1 MQVQIKTTPQL
12 NTLMRNI
19 DQLSENLTQGF
30 DWESLAPMVAEA
42 ADRIFASEGHGGWPQ
57 LSEAYAR
64 WKARNYPGKGIL
76 ELTGAYRSAATQI
89 GSPHNVVE
97 VGPDH
102 LTYGVEGLDY
112 PIFHESGTNRLPA
125 RPVFDLLAEDE
136 ELFRAVTEAF
146 SEHINQKLSEAN
158 LARQ

>member
-19 DQLSENLTQGF
+19 EQLSENLTNGF
-30 DWESLAPMVAEA
+30 DWESLAPIVAEA
-42 ADRIFASEGHGGWPQ
+42 ADNIFASEGRGGWPQ

-64 WKARNYPGKGIL
+64 WKARNFPGKGIL
-76 ELTGAYRSAATQI
+76 DLTGAYRNAATQI
-89 GSPHNVVE
+89 GAPNNVITTTE
-97 VGPDH
+97 NS

-112 PIFHESGTNRLPA
+112 PVYHETGTDRMPA

-136 ELFRAVTEAF
+136 ELSRAVTEAF
-146 SEHINQKLSEAN
+146 SEHINQKLSEAQI
-158 LARQ
+158 AR

>member
-1 MQVQIKTTPQL
+1 MQSIQTQPPL
-12 NTLMRNI
+12 NTLIRNI
-19 DQLSENLTQGF
+19 EQLSENLTNGF

-42 ADRIFASEGHGGWPQ
+42 ADNIFASEGRGGWPQ

-76 ELTGAYRSAATQI
+76 ELTGAYRNAATQI

-97 VGPDH
+97 VGDDH

-112 PIFHESGTNRLPA
+112 PSFHEVAPIDCQ
-125 RPVFDLLAEDE
+125 PVRCLICLLRMKNSPSVKE
-136 ELFRAVTEAF
+136 VF
-146 SEHINQKLSEAN
+146 SEFHQPETKRGAN
-158 LARQ
+158 CQITV

>member
-12 NTLMRNI
+12 NTLIHNI
-19 DQLSENLTQGF
+19 ERLSENLTDGF
-30 DWESLAPMVAEA
+30 DWESLAPTVADA
-42 ADRIFASEGHGGWPQ
+42 ADNIFASEGRGQWPQ

-76 ELTGAYRSAATQI
+76 ELTGAYRNAATQI
-89 GSPHNVVE
+89 GSPYNVVE
-97 VGPDH
+97 VGDDH

-112 PIFHESGTNRLPA
+112 PAFHESGTNRLPA

-136 ELFRAVTEAF
+136 ELSRAVTEAF
-146 SEHINQKLSEAN
+146 SEHINQKLNEA
-158 LARQ
+158 LIAR

>member
-12 NTLMRNI
+12 DTFIRNI
-19 DQLSENLTQGF
+19 EQLSENLIDGF
-30 DWESLAPMVAEA
+30 DWESLAPIVAEA
-42 ADRIFASEGHGGWPQ
+42 ADNIFASEGRGGWPQ

-97 VGPDH
+97 VG
-102 LTYGVEGLDY
+102 
-112 PIFHESGTNRLPA
+112 R
-125 RPVFDLLAEDE
+125 
-136 ELFRAVTEAF
+136 
-146 SEHINQKLSEAN
+146 
-158 LARQ
+158 

>member
-12 NTLMRNI
+12 NALMRNI

-64 WKARNYPGKGIL
+64 WKARNFPGKGIL
-76 ELTGAYRSAATQI
+76 DLTGAYRNAATQI
-89 GSPHNVVE
+89 GAPGNVITTTE
-97 VGPDH
+97 NS

-112 PIFHESGTNRLPA
+112 PAYHETGTNQLPA
-125 RPVFDLLAEDE
+125 RPVFDLLVEDE
-136 ELFRAVTEAF
+136 ELSRAVTEAF
-146 SEHINQKLSEAN
+146 SEHINQKLSEA
-158 LARQ
+158 LIAR